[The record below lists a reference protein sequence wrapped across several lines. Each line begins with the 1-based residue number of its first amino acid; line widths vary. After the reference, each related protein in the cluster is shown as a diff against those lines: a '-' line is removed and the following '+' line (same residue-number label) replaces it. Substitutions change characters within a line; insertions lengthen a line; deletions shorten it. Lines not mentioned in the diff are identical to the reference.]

1 MKDINIHTWQREFLH
16 ENGMNQSAPTR
27 NLDRMLNR
35 WFEEF
40 DLGPSEEI
48 ETVNYLKQWAEN
60 RLEIL
65 QNRYDR

>member
-1 MKDINIHTWQREFLH
+1 MQNIDIHKWQREFLH
-16 ENGMNQSAPTR
+16 ENGMNESAPTR
-27 NLDRMLNR
+27 NLDRMLNK

-40 DLGPSEEI
+40 DLRPDEEI
-48 ETVNYLKQWAEN
+48 ETVEYLKQWAEN